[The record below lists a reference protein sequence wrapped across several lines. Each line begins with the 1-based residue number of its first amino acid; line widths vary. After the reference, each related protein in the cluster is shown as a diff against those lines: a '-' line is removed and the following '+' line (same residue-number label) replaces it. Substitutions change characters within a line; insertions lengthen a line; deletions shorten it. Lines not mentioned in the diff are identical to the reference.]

1 MMMMMMIMTTFI
13 TTVKMKRIKGES
25 SPYNVDKDCKRWSWN
40 DVLMMMTILD
50 DGEEDCNDD
59 NDDDDDWW
67 WQQPQLFW
75 KRRKQLINW
84 RDRKLTCR
92 KCLISSPFIEIL
104 AIVVFRSHANDVR
117 RIGFQVLNLV
127 AELALSF
134 WRLYVLSKD
143 ILRCKS
149 PVLHNVAINSKGYSF
164 FRRQPLN
171 TKLVWFLIRD
181 CYV

>member
-1 MMMMMMIMTTFI
+1 MVKKIAMMIMTTMHCNRDKCDGDFVI
-13 TTVKMKRIKGES
+13 MTFDLGGPYHTTAKTKEYTIIFSKMKRK
-25 SPYNVDKDCKRWSWN
+25 
-40 DVLMMMTILD
+40 M
-50 DGEEDCNDD
+50 
-59 NDDDDDWW
+59 
-67 WQQPQLFW
+67 FW

-92 KCLISSPFIEIL
+92 KCLICRSFIEIL

-117 RIGFQVLNLV
+117 CIRFQVLNLV
-127 AELALSF
+127 AELTLSF
-134 WRLYVLSKD
+134 WCLYVLCKY
-143 ILRCKS
+143 ILRCKP